1 MTLNG
6 QLFINGQ
13 DAWTTYGVFLAERD
27 AGERSNYAA
36 LLTPSKMKPY
46 PAVGLREE
54 DGERMA
60 DTLLPRR
67 EGRDLTLTFAI
78 VATRGGTHYLTRY
91 RRFVALLQSGSKGW
105 LNLYLPTLDVNL
117 RCYYKQCSTLS
128 PLSPIEG
135 GSEQAALMS
144 VVFHEPQ
151 PQF

>member
-1 MTLNG
+1 MTLQG
-6 QLFINGQ
+6 QLLINGQ

-27 AGERSNYAA
+27 AGERSNYAS
-36 LLTPSKMKPY
+36 LLTPAKMKPH

-67 EGRDLTLTFAI
+67 EGRDLILTFAI
-78 VATRGGTHYLTRY
+78 VADRGGTHYLTRY
-91 RRFVALLQSGSKGW
+91 RRFVELLQRGNKGW
-105 LNLYLPTLDVNL
+105 LNLHLPTLDL
-117 RCYYKQCSTLS
+117 RLKCYYKQCSTLS

-135 GSEQAALMS
+135 EGAQAALMT
-144 VVFHEPQ
+144 VTLYEPQ